1 MKTTAVLAPTLA
13 CAASTLAAPT
23 TTTYYNLV
31 ASASGAAFDG
41 QSLKANG
48 GWWFIGKETSS
59 TCGDV
64 SPAVTAT
71 SSGALAFYADGR
83 QNQQRAFVDIS
94 GAASGLLGFTLA
106 DQTSLNPSQPADK
119 FSLAGSEMDNIK
131 LFWDGASS
139 WLACPTG
146 EADGQYYVYPEA
158 AYSKAV
164 GKDKC
169 TKFEIGVTQVET
181 PKEVCVYN

>member
-1 MKTTAVLAPTLA
+1 MKTTAVLASTLA

-23 TTTYYNLV
+23 TTYYNLV
-31 ASASGAAFDG
+31 ASAPGASFDG
-41 QSLKANG
+41 QTMRVSG
-48 GWWFIGKETSS
+48 GWWYIGGETSS

-71 SSGALAFYADGR
+71 SSGALSFYADGR
-83 QNQQRAFVDIS
+83 QNQQRSFVDIS
-94 GAASGLLGFTLA
+94 GAASGLLGFSRA
-106 DQTSLNPSQPADK
+106 DQTLSASQPADK
-119 FSLAGSEMDNIK
+119 FSFAGSEMDSLK
-131 LFWDGASS
+131 LFWDGASA
-139 WLACPTG
+139 WLACPSGTAG
-146 EADGQYYVYPEA
+146 KYYVYPEA

-169 TKFEIGVTQVET
+169 TKVEIGATQVET